1 MTYSGTSKKSVTF
14 SIVIPTY
21 NRLQE
26 LTSCLD
32 SLTLLEYENDS
43 FEVIVVDDGSRVSP
57 DHAILPFR
65 ERILLRLLKQNN
77 SGPASARN
85 AGASRAQGKFLAFT
99 DDDCK
104 PARNWLKE
112 LEQHLRTNPVS
123 MVGGRVVNAIP
134 ENIYSSASHLILDSV
149 YAHYNVNGTDPHFF
163 ASNNMAVAT
172 DTFLSAGG
180 FDTSYP
186 LAGGEDRE
194 FCDRWLSIGYQMV
207 YEPEAI
213 IWHNHKL
220 TLRTFWKQHKA
231 YGCGAF
237 LFNRSH
243 ARRGAEDSTLKYD
256 FYTSF
261 ARHFGEATRGLPR
274 SKVCMLVLLMCFWQI
289 ANTVGFTS
297 EMIKYLL
304 GRERIS

>member
-1 MTYSGTSKKSVTF
+1 
-14 SIVIPTY
+14 
-21 NRLQE
+21 
-26 LTSCLD
+26 
-32 SLTLLEYENDS
+32 
-43 FEVIVVDDGSRVSP
+43 
-57 DHAILPFR
+57 
-65 ERILLRLLKQNN
+65 LKQNN
-77 SGPASARN
+77 AGPASARN

-163 ASNNMAVAT
+163 ASSNIAVAT
-172 DTFLSAGG
+172 NTFLSAGG
-180 FDTSYP
+180 FDTSYH

-194 FCDRWLSIGYQMV
+194 FCDRWRSIGYHMV
-207 YEPEAI
+207 YEPDAV
-213 IWHNHKL
+213 IWHTHNL
-220 TLRTFWKQHKA
+220 NLGTFWKQHKA

-243 ARRGAEDSTLKYD
+243 ARRGAEDSTLRYD

-261 ARHFGEATRGLPR
+261 VRYFVEATKGLPR
-274 SKVCMLVLLMCFWQI
+274 SKFCMLSLLMCIWQI
-289 ANTVGFTS
+289 ANTIGFTS
-297 EMIKYLL
+297 EMTKHFL
-304 GRERIS
+304 GRKRIR